1 MEGGRILY
9 TGHRFTDVQTLRHG
23 VFIWD
28 AASGE
33 TRCLLEQD
41 RYLVKLFALWRDQAV
56 LCLTD
61 GLGYGNGENGDF
73 YTIPLSGGE
82 PELLLRHSHHCVG
95 NTVATDSRLG
105 AGETWRV
112 CGDTLYFLS
121 TVDRDSR
128 IEALDLT
135 SGEARPSP
143 GRAVWS
149 IWMPRQ
155 TGWCTW
161 RFGKTGSERSTLWSM
176 AGRSV

>member
-1 MEGGRILY
+1 MSRLCA
-9 TGHRFTDVQTLRHG
+9 T
-23 VFIWD
+23 VFLSGTRPVERPG
-28 AASGE
+28 ASWNR
-33 TRCLLEQD
+33 T

-121 TVDRDSR
+121 TVDGTAGLR
-128 IEALDLT
+128 
-135 SGEARPSP
+135 
-143 GRAVWS
+143 
-149 IWMPRQ
+149 
-155 TGWCTW
+155 
-161 RFGKTGSERSTLWSM
+161 LWI
-176 AGRSV
+176 

>member
-1 MEGGRILY
+1 MERPG
-9 TGHRFTDVQTLRHG
+9 
-23 VFIWD
+23 
-28 AASGE
+28 ASWNR
-33 TRCLLEQD
+33 T

-105 AGETWRV
+105 AGETLARLRRHALFPLHR
-112 CGDTLYFLS
+112 GPGQ
-121 TVDRDSR
+121 R

-135 SGEARPSP
+135 SGEAAPSP